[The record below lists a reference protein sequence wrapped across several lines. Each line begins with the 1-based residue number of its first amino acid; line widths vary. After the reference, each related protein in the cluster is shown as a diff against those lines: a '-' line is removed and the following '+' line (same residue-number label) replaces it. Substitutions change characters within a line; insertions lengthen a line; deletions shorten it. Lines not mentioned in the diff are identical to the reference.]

1 MTLSTKEISPSHRRR
16 VFRLGAGLGMGA
28 LLAAC
33 GGGGGGD
40 DNRDNEHKLQE
51 AYQKLEDGMI
61 WTDVEA
67 LVGFPAN
74 NERSPNQLTW
84 VVGDSRLSIGFLS
97 YIDKPGRI
105 SSASL
110 KVGDNP
116 SVDKS
121 FYG

>member
-1 MTLSTKEISPSHRRR
+1 MTLLSKEISPSHRRR

-40 DNRDNEHKLQE
+40 DTGDKERKLQE

-74 NERSPNQLTW
+74 DERGRTW
-84 VVGDSRLSIGFLS
+84 LIWIVGNTYLSVRFASGPKFPIGDAALKIGDSPAVSREFQ
-97 YIDKPGRI
+97 YD
-105 SSASL
+105 
-110 KVGDNP
+110 
-116 SVDKS
+116 
-121 FYG
+121 

>member
-16 VFRLGAGLGMGA
+16 VFRLGAGFGLGA

-40 DNRDNEHKLQE
+40 DTAGQERKLQE
-51 AYQKLEDGMI
+51 AYQRVEAGMI

-74 NERSPNQLTW
+74 DERNEYYLKWRIGMTYLSVNFRSGITDHPIADANLKI
-84 VVGDSRLSIGFLS
+84 GDAPMTTRNF
-97 YIDKPGRI
+97 
-105 SSASL
+105 
-110 KVGDNP
+110 
-116 SVDKS
+116 
-121 FYG
+121 

>member
-1 MTLSTKEISPSHRRR
+1 MTLLTKEISPSHRRR

-40 DNRDNEHKLQE
+40 DTAGQESKLQE
-51 AYQKLEDGMI
+51 AYHRLEPGMV

-74 NERSPNQLTW
+74 DVRVPTW
-84 VVGDSRLSIGFLS
+84 LIWKVGRTTLDVGFRNGT
-97 YIDKPGRI
+97 INPI
-105 SSASL
+105 SNGNL
-110 KVGDNP
+110 KVGDAPWLEKN
-116 SVDKS
+116 
-121 FYG
+121 F

>member
-16 VFRLGAGLGMGA
+16 VFRLGAGFGLGA

-33 GGGGGGD
+33 GGGDGGD
-40 DNRDNEHKLQE
+40 DTGDKERMLQE

-84 VVGDSRLSIGFLS
+84 IVGNSQLSVGFLS
-97 YIDKPGRI
+97 YIYGPGRI
-105 SSASL
+105 SSAAL
-110 KVGDNP
+110 KIGSSP
-116 SVDKS
+116 WISKS